1 MLSAALLLASCVH
14 TPAPAIQG
22 TVEISTS
29 DSTWTYY
36 SLESGK
42 EIGTSK
48 LLDASADAAWA
59 ARKDW
64 DIAVCGDLL
73 RTNGGLSGSAGAAI
87 QRDTLSTF
95 TDLLTAPSA
104 GYVTDTLVLV
114 RR

>member
-1 MLSAALLLASCVH
+1 MLSAALLPVSCVH

-42 EIGTSK
+42 EVGTSK

-59 ARKDW
+59 VRKDW

-95 TDLLTAPSA
+95 TDLLTAPSS
-104 GYVTDTLVLV
+104 GYVADTLVLV